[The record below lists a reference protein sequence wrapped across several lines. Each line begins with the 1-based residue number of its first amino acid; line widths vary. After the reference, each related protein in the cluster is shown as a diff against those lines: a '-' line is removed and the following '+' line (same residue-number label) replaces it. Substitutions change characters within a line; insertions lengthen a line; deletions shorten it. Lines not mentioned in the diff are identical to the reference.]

1 MTMTV
6 VRIQVQ
12 TKRKVRR
19 AVSDRY
25 AVLAVETRP
34 GKTAEPFAVVTEG
47 RFPK

>member
-1 MTMTV
+1 MTA

-19 AVSDRY
+19 AGRGRY
-25 AVLAVETRP
+25 TVLAVETRP